1 MKQEMLNHIIS
12 VANKNDTPFVKCNG
26 ILYEVLDNRYLEN
39 RRYPIGPQPMY
50 SVEEVDFIEADFVEE
65 KN

>member
-1 MKQEMLNHIIS
+1 MDQEMLNHIIS

-26 ILYEVLDNRYLEN
+26 ILYEVLEN
-39 RRYPIGPQPMY
+39 RYPIGPQPTY
-50 SVEEVDFIEADFVEE
+50 SVEEVYFIEADFVEE